1 MIHDFL
7 IISKL
12 MVLICFRQMTVKMNQ
27 MKTLYLGNSIAI
39 TDGHWWNLHTNTV
52 VYRSLRQNQHMHTME
67 KIHEDS
73 V

>member
-1 MIHDFL
+1 
-7 IISKL
+7 
-12 MVLICFRQMTVKMNQ
+12 MNQ

-67 KIHEDS
+67 KSHEDS